1 MPLPLALL
9 INSYALIAAGQ
20 QAAQFAWTQE
30 LRLCSYLNSGPFWIL
45 ARLLSLKSGLMTNA
59 DGGVIPAPF
68 LACIACIHSE
78 LLGVQSNNNNNNSSM
93 IDNYINSNDNS
104 NSEKN
109 IENCFPVH
117 DELGMCG
124 TSLVSPKLLVHKPF
138 SNLLDEQDD
147 W

>member
-1 MPLPLALL
+1 
-9 INSYALIAAGQ
+9 
-20 QAAQFAWTQE
+20 
-30 LRLCSYLNSGPFWIL
+30 
-45 ARLLSLKSGLMTNA
+45 MTNA

-104 NSEKN
+104 TSEKN

-117 DELGMCG
+117 DELDMCG